1 MDANMFTVGGRL
13 TKDATQKTVG
23 QYKLTTFDI
32 ANNTGFGD
40 KKKTNYFTV
49 NMWGAQGDNVFKYLK
64 KGQRVIVSGE
74 LNVNNWQGNDGSQHT
89 QLQIESK
96 QFVLNGTNP
105 NAGGS
110 AIPDAPLPETN
121 PNF

>member
-1 MDANMFTVGGRL
+1 MDANMLTVGGRL
-13 TKDATQKTVG
+13 TKDATQKAVG
-23 QYKLTTFDI
+23 NYKLTTFDI

-49 NMWGAQGDNVFKYLK
+49 NMWGTQGDNVFQYLK
-64 KGQRVIVSGE
+64 KGQGVIVSGE

-96 QFVLNGTNP
+96 QFVLNGSNP
-105 NAGGS
+105 NNSSTAV
-110 AIPDAPLPETN
+110 PE
-121 PNF
+121 PEMSPSF